1 MNSRAGK
8 LSFVEKIGYGVGDT
22 ASNLFFQTFMLFL
35 LYFYTDVYG
44 LSPAIVGTMF
54 LITRIWDAVNDP
66 LMGMIAD
73 RTDTRWGKFRPY
85 LLWLALPFGLIG
97 VSMFVTPGL
106 GLMGK
111 IIYAYLTYTLMM
123 MAYTAINVPYS
134 SLMAVMTP
142 NSLQRTVLSTYR
154 FIAAFVGAFIVQ
166 GSVMT
171 LVRRFG
177 GDNEALGW
185 QWTMALLSGLAVLLF
200 LITFFTTR
208 ERVHPPRE
216 QKSALKEDFKDLVT
230 NVPWLLIA
238 GATVFQLIFIVI
250 RNSAMIYYFKYF
262 TEDQTLFLFNK
273 SIDLPFGTFS
283 STFMMLGTATTIL
296 GALLT
301 KTFTRWFDKKNTY
314 AGFMAIGAL
323 GCLLFFV
330 LQPQQVLLIY
340 GLQAVVSFFLGPV
353 AVLQWAMYTDTA
365 DYGEW
370 VNGRRSTGLIMS
382 ASLFAIKLG
391 LTIGGAMVGWIL
403 AFYGFEANQAQSGD
417 ALLGIRLLM
426 SLYPGVAGV
435 IGSALIILYPL
446 NNTRMVEIEQDLEAR
461 RQSET

>member
-44 LSPAIVGTMF
+44 LPPAIVGTMF

-73 RTDTRWGKFRPY
+73 RTETRWGKFRPY
-85 LLWLALPFGLIG
+85 LWWLALPFGVIG
-97 VSMFVTPGL
+97 VSMFVTPGF
-106 GLMGK
+106 GLTGK
-111 IIYAYLTYTLMM
+111 IIYAYVTYTLMM

-154 FIAAFVGAFIVQ
+154 FIAAFAGAFIVQ

-171 LVRRFG
+171 LVRQFG
-177 GDNEALGW
+177 GGNESLGW
-185 QWTMALLSGLAVLLF
+185 QWTMAVLSGLAVVLF

-216 QKSALKEDFKDLVT
+216 QKSALKQDFKDLIT
-230 NVPWLLIA
+230 NGPWLLIA

-250 RNSAMIYYFKYF
+250 RNSAMIYYFKYYVQ
-262 TEDQTLFLFNK
+262 DQTLLLFNR
-273 SIDLPFGTFS
+273 SVDLPFGTFS
-283 STFMMLGTATTIL
+283 STFMMLGTATTIV
-296 GALLT
+296 GALFT
-301 KTFTRWFDKKNTY
+301 KTFTRRLDKKNTY

-403 AFYGFEANQAQSGD
+403 AFYGFQANQAQSGD

-426 SLYPGVAGV
+426 SLYPAVAGV
-435 IGSALIILYPL
+435 IGSALIIFYPL
-446 NNTRMVEIEQDLEAR
+446 NNTRMVEIEQDLESR
-461 RQSET
+461 RQSDT

>member
-1 MNSRAGK
+1 
-8 LSFVEKIGYGVGDT
+8 
-22 ASNLFFQTFMLFL
+22 
-35 LYFYTDVYG
+35 
-44 LSPAIVGTMF
+44 
-54 LITRIWDAVNDP
+54 
-66 LMGMIAD
+66 
-73 RTDTRWGKFRPY
+73 
-85 LLWLALPFGLIG
+85 
-97 VSMFVTPGL
+97 
-106 GLMGK
+106 
-111 IIYAYLTYTLMM
+111 
-123 MAYTAINVPYS
+123 
-134 SLMAVMTP
+134 MAVMTP

-154 FIAAFVGAFIVQ
+154 FIAAFAGAFIVQ

-171 LVRRFG
+171 LVRQFG
-177 GDNEALGW
+177 GGNESLGW
-185 QWTMALLSGLAVLLF
+185 QWTMAVLSGLAVVLF

-216 QKSALKEDFKDLVT
+216 QKSALKQDFKDLIT
-230 NVPWLLIA
+230 NGPWLLIA

-250 RNSAMIYYFKYF
+250 RNSAMIYYFKYYVQ
-262 TEDQTLFLFNK
+262 DQTLLLFNR
-273 SIDLPFGTFS
+273 SVDLPFGTFS
-283 STFMMLGTATTIL
+283 STFMMLGTATTIV
-296 GALLT
+296 GALFT
-301 KTFTRWFDKKNTY
+301 KTFTRRLDKKNTY

-403 AFYGFEANQAQSGD
+403 AFYGFQANQAQSGD

-426 SLYPGVAGV
+426 SLYPAVAGV
-435 IGSALIILYPL
+435 IGSALIIFYPL
-446 NNTRMVEIEQDLEAR
+446 NNTRMVEIEQDLESR
-461 RQSET
+461 RQSDT